1 MSNNEQVAPISVDD
15 IRKSRQS
22 SETAVGLTTAGGFE
36 LTMRIA
42 NMLSNSTMVP
52 EQYRKLIANKNAEKI
67 NGEYPLVENNNGLPN
82 CVIAIN
88 MANRMG
94 ADPLMIMQNLYIVE
108 GRPAWSSQF
117 IIAAINSCGLY
128 SPLRFE
134 IKDLGEIEATYQAK
148 KWVNG
153 QGGARGGY
161 QTTEHKIKINN
172 VSCVAWAIEKGTG
185 VRLESSPITME
196 LAVKEGWYQKNGSK
210 WQTMPEQ
217 MLRYRAASFFGRI
230 YAPQLLMGLRAADEE
245 MDAIIDVTP
254 EPEPIAKP
262 TPKTVDSLKEPKA
275 PVVPEEPAPA
285 AIAHD
290 ESAKSFDPSEEEQ
303 AAIRQREIEQAEAE
317 ERARFGDAA
326 PVAIAVPVQQ
336 TAATRTRRTAQ
347 PIE

>member
-1 MSNNEQVAPISVDD
+1 MSNNEQAAPISIED

-42 NMLSNSTMVP
+42 NMLTNSTMVP
-52 EQYRKLIANKNAEKI
+52 EQYRKMIANKQANKI
-67 NGEYPLVENNNGLPN
+67 NGEYPLMENPNGLPN

-134 IKDLGEIEATYQAK
+134 IKELGEMEATYQTK

-153 QGGARGGY
+153 SY
-161 QTTEHKIKINN
+161 QFTDHKIKIKN

-185 VRLESSPITME
+185 ERLESSPITME

-210 WQTMPEQ
+210 WQTMHEQ
-217 MLRYRAASFFGRI
+217 MLRYRAAAFFGRI
-230 YAPQLLMGLRAADEE
+230 YAPQLLMGIKSADEE
-245 MDAIIDVTP
+245 LDTIIDVTP
-254 EPEPIAKP
+254 DPEPITKP
-262 TPKTVDSLKEPKA
+262 EPRTKTVDALKEK
-275 PVVPEEPAPA
+275 PVVVEPEQPKTIEQQPASYVP
-285 AIAHD
+285 
-290 ESAKSFDPSEEEQ
+290 SAEEQ
-303 AAIRQREIEQAEAE
+303 EAIRQREIEQAEAD
-317 ERARFGDAA
+317 ERARFGEPE
-326 PVAIAVPVQQ
+326 PVLVQQ
-336 TAATRTRRTAQ
+336 AQTQPRSRRAAAQ
-347 PIE
+347 PLE

>member
-1 MSNNEQVAPISVDD
+1 MSNNEQVAPISVED

-22 SETAVGLTTAGGFE
+22 AETAVGLTTAGGFE

-42 NMLSNSTMVP
+42 NMLTNSTMVP
-52 EQYRKLIANKNAEKI
+52 EQYRKMIANKQANKV
-67 NGEYPLVENNNGLPN
+67 NGEYPLIENPNGLPN

-88 MANRMG
+88 MANRLG

-134 IKDLGEIEATYQAK
+134 VKDLGEMETTYQTK

-153 QGGARGGY
+153 SY
-161 QTTEHKIKINN
+161 QFTDHKIKIRNI
-172 VSCVAWAIEKGTG
+172 SCVAWAIEKGTG
-185 VRLESSPITME
+185 ERLESSPITME

-230 YAPQLLMGLRAADEE
+230 YAPQLLMGLRSADEE
-245 MDAIIDVTP
+245 LDTIIDVTP
-254 EPEPIAKP
+254 EPEPTPVPK
-262 TPKTVDSLKEPKA
+262 PKTVDSLKEPAKPIEPEQPQA
-275 PVVPEEPAPA
+275 IEQQPASYVP
-285 AIAHD
+285 
-290 ESAKSFDPSEEEQ
+290 SAEEQ
-303 AAIRQREIEQAEAE
+303 EEIRQREIAQAEAE
-317 ERARFGDAA
+317 ERARFGEQAQ
-326 PVAIAVPVQQ
+326 AVPVQQ
-336 TAATRTRRTAQ
+336 PTRTRRQSAQ
-347 PIE
+347 QSFE

>member
-1 MSNNEQVAPISVDD
+1 MSNNEQVAPISIDD

-52 EQYRKLIANKNAEKI
+52 EQYRKMKADKSAQKVND
-67 NGEYPLVENNNGLPN
+67 EYPLIENPNGLPN
-82 CVIAIN
+82 CIIAIN

-128 SPLRFE
+128 SPLRFD
-134 IKDLGEIEATYQAK
+134 IVDLGEMEATYQTK

-153 QGGARGGY
+153 QNGQRGGY
-161 QTTEHKIKINN
+161 QYTDNKIKIKNI
-172 VSCVAWAIEKGTG
+172 SCVAWAIEKGTG
-185 VRLESSPITME
+185 ERLESSPITME

-217 MLRYRAASFFGRI
+217 MLRYRAAAFFGRI
-230 YAPQLLMGLRAADEE
+230 YAPQLLMGIKSADEE
-245 MDAIIDVTP
+245 LDTIIDVTP
-254 EPEPIAKP
+254 DPEPVTKP
-262 TPKTVDSLKEPKA
+262 EPKTKTVDALKEK
-275 PVVPEEPAPA
+275 PVVAETEQPKTIEQQPASYVP
-285 AIAHD
+285 
-290 ESAKSFDPSEEEQ
+290 SAEEQ
-303 AAIRQREIEQAEAE
+303 EAIRQRELAQAEAE
-317 ERARFGDAA
+317 ERARFGEPESA
-326 PVAIAVPVQQ
+326 PVQQ
-336 TAATRTRRTAQ
+336 APTRRRAAAQ
-347 PIE
+347 PLE

>member
-1 MSNNEQVAPISVDD
+1 MSNNNEQVAPISVDD

-52 EQYRKLIANKNAEKI
+52 EQYRKMIANKQANKI
-67 NGEYPLVENNNGLPN
+67 NSEYPLMENPNGLPN

-88 MANRMG
+88 MANRLG

-134 IKDLGEIEATYQAK
+134 IKDLGEMETTYQTK
-148 KWVNG
+148 KWANG
-153 QGGARGGY
+153 SY
-161 QTTEHKIKINN
+161 QFTDHKIKIKN
-172 VSCVAWAIEKGTG
+172 VSCVAWAVEKGTG
-185 VRLESSPITME
+185 ERLESSPITME

-217 MLRYRAASFFGRI
+217 MLRYRAAAFFGRI
-230 YAPQLLMGLRAADEE
+230 YAPQLLMGLRSADEE
-245 MDAIIDVTP
+245 LETIIDVTP
-254 EPEPIAKP
+254 EPTPATPEPKL
-262 TPKTVDSLKEPKA
+262 KTVDALKPKTDTPEKEPT
-275 PVVPEEPAPA
+275 PVIEHDDTPAASFVPSPEE
-285 AIAHD
+285 
-290 ESAKSFDPSEEEQ
+290 E
-303 AAIRQREIEQAEAE
+303 AAIRQREIEQSAEAE
-317 ERARFGDAA
+317 ERDSWQGS
-326 PVAIAVPVQQ
+326 PVGVPVQQ
-336 TAATRTRRTAQ
+336 QAQQPTRARRQAQ
-347 PIE
+347 SLD